1 MKHITQ
7 IIVYYLGNMFD
18 YGAQAITEILKNDK
32 SFGLKDA
39 LKQIQPRPWLVDQLD
54 EWIERLKVS

>member
-1 MKHITQ
+1 
-7 IIVYYLGNMFD
+7 MFD